1 MEEAG
6 SVLIIYPHGDPLDLT
21 STGGQNRIYHLIEQA
36 SREWKVVVLCPE
48 CGSESVPESV
58 SIEIYPPSASS
69 FMTDFDVGFA
79 RALPDILSRY
89 EIDLVHIAY
98 PSGILTTRAI
108 LQVRRRDVPIV
119 YDAHDVMSVRVREMN
134 NDNLGVV
141 GNLAKRVYTPI
152 LEKSATRFV
161 DHAIVVSENDRGLLA
176 SETGMNRG
184 DITVVPNGADPV
196 NSEKLT
202 PPGEVRSKLGFDD
215 DDILAVFHG
224 NYESGYHN
232 REATELIIN
241 ELGPKFETL
250 NSDVRF
256 VVAGKNVPEYEST
269 NVSCVGFVDD
279 LYSFLN
285 AADLAVVP
293 LLSGTATK
301 LKIFDYLSVGI
312 PIVTTQKG
320 SEGIQLKHGESA
332 LITETVDTRFVKY
345 VDELS
350 RNQKKKKSVRM
361 VEN

>member
-1 MEEAG
+1 M
-6 SVLIIYPHGDPLDLT
+6 
-21 STGGQNRIYHLIEQA
+21 
-36 SREWKVVVLCPE
+36 
-48 CGSESVPESV
+48 
-58 SIEIYPPSASS
+58 
-69 FMTDFDVGFA
+69 
-79 RALPDILSRY
+79 
-89 EIDLVHIAY
+89 
-98 PSGILTTRAI
+98 
-108 LQVRRRDVPIV
+108 PIV
-119 YDAHDVMSVRVREMN
+119 YGAHDVMNVCVREMN
-134 NDNLGVV
+134 NENLGAV

-152 LEKSATRFV
+152 LERSATRSV

-202 PPGEVRSKLGFDD
+202 SPGEVRSKFGFDD

-269 NVSCVGFVDD
+269 NVSCVGFVDG
-279 LYSFLN
+279 LYSLLN

-293 LLSGTATK
+293 LLSGTAK
-301 LKIFDYLSVGI
+301 LNIFDYLSVGI

-320 SEGIQLKHGESA
+320 SEGIQLEYDESA

-345 VDELS
+345 INKLS
-350 RNQKKKKSVRM
+350 RNQKRNQIGKNGRELIHKMYNWNAIGIELRSVYSKLAA
-361 VEN
+361 